1 MEVKKGDDGRL
12 EGLPSRLDRAK
23 SLHGIDQ
30 RSSSMQNAD
39 LLEKLP
45 NCFEF
50 VTPSAGNAKLGTSA
64 SSTMRL
70 TLSVSPFSAP
80 PQQSS
85 PESLEQKRPRKR
97 QIYVD
102 AAVDDPCFACT
113 GESIYL
119 HLFFWLKGGG
129 GGGLCFSL
137 IRLTGR
143 RIANLSRQNNYCFII
158 EASPPFFLFW
168 FPFVVKKRIVI
179 SISNRPLQA
188 YLSLF

>member
-30 RSSSMQNAD
+30 RSSSTQNAD

-129 GGGLCFSL
+129 GGGFVFHLSDLQGGKLQTFQGKTIIAL
-137 IRLTGR
+137 LLKRL
-143 RIANLSRQNNYCFII
+143 L
-158 EASPPFFLFW
+158 PFFCFGFL
-168 FPFVVKKRIVI
+168 
-179 SISNRPLQA
+179 L
-188 YLSLF
+188 L